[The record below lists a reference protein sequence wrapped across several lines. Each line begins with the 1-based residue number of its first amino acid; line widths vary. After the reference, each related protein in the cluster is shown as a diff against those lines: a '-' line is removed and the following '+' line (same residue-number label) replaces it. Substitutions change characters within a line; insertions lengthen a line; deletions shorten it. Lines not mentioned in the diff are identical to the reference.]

1 MTPARI
7 IGLLLTVFL
16 SSATAVEELILTPLI
31 REVNLAQ
38 AKERATDNI
47 NLSHIKS
54 SLNKPMTSYSGYLTV
69 NEAYN
74 SNLFFWLFPAIENP
88 DTSSVILITN
98 SVPGVSLM
106 QGIFLENGPF
116 VLDDNLEL
124 KEQNYTWAKTHTLI
138 YIDTP
143 VGTGFSYT
151 DKEDGFASSAQDEDE
166 ELYEAMKQIYTLFPE
181 YQSSMV
187 NRIYSPEIYISLD
200 LVTQLDDALHQVG
213 LIDENQSEMLAVEEK
228 KLDELID
235 NKNTDAS
242 EQMLKINF
250 APGR

>member
-1 MTPARI
+1 MARARI
-7 IGLLLTVFL
+7 FGLLLAVLL
-16 SSATAVEELILTPLI
+16 SSTTAVEELILTPLI
-31 REVNLAQ
+31 REGNLAQ

-47 NLSHIKS
+47 KLSHIKS

-74 SNLFFWLFPAIENP
+74 SNIFFWLFPAIENP
-88 DTSSVILITN
+88 DTSSIILITN
-98 SVPGVSLM
+98 SVPGISII

-181 YQSSMV
+181 YQSRDLYLAGSG
-187 NRIYSPEIYISLD
+187 YS
-200 LVTQLDDALHQVG
+200 
-213 LIDENQSEMLAVEEK
+213 
-228 KLDELID
+228 
-235 NKNTDAS
+235 
-242 EQMLKINF
+242 
-250 APGR
+250 GRVIPKM